1 MFRFF
6 VAGCLSA
13 VLGYSIPHHDRT
25 THFLSAMNSPD
36 EEVMGPNMNFSE
48 VSTTMKC
55 IISLTIQYMVVYT
68 ALGIC
73 RSYLDFT
80 KTPYNDSSVQKALKS
95 ASETMFY
102 APMVCL
108 MFVGFRMRVLQLT
121 KGTGNPQDWVRM
133 SMQAVT
139 YSILANTLMVMLIPL
154 VTAQEVKTDPET
166 GVMENDGAN
175 PFANSALA
183 IVFNVIRYVVFLGL
197 YVGFAAVCVGVFL
210 FKPPAGVW
218 DGPIP
223 PVSPAVA
230 CTMILSVTFFMVYFL
245 VAVSR
250 TYSQSAGGQL
260 FTSNFETVMLRAA
273 DTLAMAPMLSVLFLA
288 ARMRALQMDPIGG
301 NPQKWAQN
309 CFYAC
314 TYALIC
320 QTALATIVP
329 LFLGGKVEKNEKI
342 EGDFKYELKEKDSFV
357 AKALTAFRFLIMLT
371 LYACTMAVVCSV
383 FTIQHPDGKELTP
396 PLSPTMQCV
405 LNLVFQ
411 YFVIYLLLWIYYTVE
426 DFVGL
431 DMSILAAAK
440 DAIESAKATVQFAPM
455 LSVLFIATRMRALQ
469 MTQNKGAPQGWV
481 QDGMYLASWAVL
493 IQFMM
498 CLLMP
503 VFTGRKFTPDTLDG
517 SQKTTDEDINA
528 MPGGKAGAIA
538 VTVVRYA
545 ALLALLGGVAA
556 VITGAII
563 MTPETANGRGSIP
576 VVTDGTLPVD
586 LAPPPPGV
594 NDIPGAKSTMKG
606 VGKTVGG
613 GVDTVNSGADT
624 VTGTVSDGA
633 KAVTGF

>member
-1 MFRFF
+1 MRTRCAQHICVSTLMFGLII
-6 VAGCLSA
+6 AGCIPA
-13 VLGYSIPHHDRT
+13 VLGYNVPHQERA

-80 KTPYNDSSVQKALKS
+80 KTPHDSSQVQKALKS

-139 YSILANTLMVMLIPL
+139 YSILANTLLVLFVPL
-154 VTAQEVKTDPET
+154 FTAKEVKTTKEGDLDPE
-166 GVMENDGAN
+166 AKA
-175 PFANSALA
+175 PFENSALA
-183 IVFNVIRYVVFLGL
+183 TIFNVVRYLTFLGL
-197 YVGFAAVCVGVFL
+197 YIGFGAVCVGVF
-210 FKPPAGVW
+210 KYEPPAGVW

-230 CTMILSVTFFMVYFL
+230 CTMLLSCTFFFIYL
-245 VAVSR
+245 LLAISR
-250 TYSQSAGGQL
+250 TYSQYAGGQL
-260 FTSNFETVMLRAA
+260 FTSNFEVVMLRAA
-273 DTLAMAPMLSVLFLA
+273 DTLAMAPMLCVLFLA
-288 ARMRALQMDPIGG
+288 ARMRALQMDPVGG

-320 QTALATIVP
+320 QTGLAIIVP
-329 LFLGGKVEKNEKI
+329 LFLSGKVEKNEKI
-342 EGDFKYELKEKDSFV
+342 EGDFKYELKEKEGFV

-411 YFVIYLLLWIYYTVE
+411 YFVIYLLLWVYYTIE

-431 DMSILAAAK
+431 DMSIL
-440 DAIESAKATVQFAPM
+440 
-455 LSVLFIATRMRALQ
+455 
-469 MTQNKGAPQGWV
+469 
-481 QDGMYLASWAVL
+481 
-493 IQFMM
+493 
-498 CLLMP
+498 
-503 VFTGRKFTPDTLDG
+503 
-517 SQKTTDEDINA
+517 
-528 MPGGKAGAIA
+528 
-538 VTVVRYA
+538 
-545 ALLALLGGVAA
+545 
-556 VITGAII
+556 
-563 MTPETANGRGSIP
+563 
-576 VVTDGTLPVD
+576 
-586 LAPPPPGV
+586 
-594 NDIPGAKSTMKG
+594 
-606 VGKTVGG
+606 
-613 GVDTVNSGADT
+613 
-624 VTGTVSDGA
+624 
-633 KAVTGF
+633 

>member
-1 MFRFF
+1 
-6 VAGCLSA
+6 
-13 VLGYSIPHHDRT
+13 
-25 THFLSAMNSPD
+25 
-36 EEVMGPNMNFSE
+36 
-48 VSTTMKC
+48 
-55 IISLTIQYMVVYT
+55 
-68 ALGIC
+68 
-73 RSYLDFT
+73 
-80 KTPYNDSSVQKALKS
+80 
-95 ASETMFY
+95 MFY
-102 APMVCL
+102 APMGCL

-139 YSILANTLMVMLIPL
+139 YSILANTLMVMLIPI
-154 VTAQEVKTDPET
+154 VTAKEVKTDDE
-166 GVMENDGAN
+166 GAT
-175 PFANSALA
+175 PFENSALA

-197 YVGFAAVCVGVFL
+197 YVGFGAVCVGVFL

-230 CTMILSVTFFMVYFL
+230 CTMILSVTFFMIYFL

-250 TYSQSAGGQL
+250 TYSQAAGGQL
-260 FTSNFETVMLRAA
+260 FNSKFETVMLKAA

-288 ARMRALQMDPIGG
+288 ARMRALQMDPISG

-314 TYALIC
+314 TYALIF
-320 QTALATIVP
+320 QTALAIIVP
-329 LFLGGKVEKNEKI
+329 LFLSGKVEKNEKI
-342 EGDFKYELKEKDSFV
+342 EGDFKYELKDKESFV
-357 AKALTAFRFLIMLT
+357 AKCLTAFRFLIMLS
-371 LYACTMAVVCSV
+371 LYVCTMAVVCSV

-455 LSVLFIATRMRALQ
+455 LSVLFVATRMRALQ

-503 VFTGRKFTPDTLDG
+503 IFTGRKFTPDTLDG
-517 SQKTTDEDINA
+517 AAKNDDLDNPI
-528 MPGGKAGAIA
+528 GAA
-538 VTVVRYA
+538 VVTFVRYT
-545 ALLALLGGVAA
+545 ALLALIGGVAT
-556 VITGAII
+556 VITGVIV
-563 MTPETANGRGSIP
+563 MTPETANGRGAIP
-576 VVTDGTLPVD
+576 L
-586 LAPPPPGV
+586 
-594 NDIPGAKSTMKG
+594 I
-606 VGKTVGG
+606 
-613 GVDTVNSGADT
+613 AD
-624 VTGTVSDGA
+624 
-633 KAVTGF
+633 